1 MMEVEQLYEILR
13 KVQEPKGY
21 FFNKEA
27 LAKVFSC
34 GSGMAD
40 KFASRAKP

>member
-1 MMEVEQLYEILR
+1 LIAIRTL
-13 KVQEPKGY
+13 
-21 FFNKEA
+21 EA

-40 KFASRAKP
+40 KVASRAKL

>member
-1 MMEVEQLYEILR
+1 VVPRPFHTNAKKEI
-13 KVQEPKGY
+13 QE
-21 FFNKEA
+21 EA

-40 KFASRAKP
+40 KVASRAKL